1 MAPGGQGETNPLIEI
16 IKTDTFITIRGD
28 IMEPQLKDIQ
38 AAQRSFDGVI
48 HPSPVIRS
56 AYLSQILGSEIFLKL
71 ENLQE
76 TGSFKVRGAY
86 NRLRHLG
93 PEEREKGV
101 IAASAGNHAQGVAW
115 ASRLLSIRAVIVMP
129 EDVSL
134 RKLIAVK
141 EYGAEIILFGKHYSD
156 AHKRALDLAREREM
170 VLIPGFDDPFV
181 ISGQGT
187 IGLELAPLLTPET
200 AIVVPV
206 GGGGLISGIAIAAK
220 SVQPGVRVVGV
231 QTRSCP
237 STIRSLEHG
246 RPVEVE
252 VAPTLAD
259 GIAVNRPGFLT
270 FPIIQAHVD
279 EVVEVEEES
288 IAGAVLSL
296 LDKANIVAE
305 GSGATPLAALMDATM
320 ATHAKRH
327 ILVISGGNI
336 EINMIDRIL
345 QRGSIKMGRLI
356 RIEVNLLDVPGSLWN
371 LLGIIAKEKANIL
384 HILHD
389 RLDPHNPIEVSRV
402 RLNLETRG
410 HDHARAVVTEIEK
423 AGYHIRQI
431 T

>member
-1 MAPGGQGETNPLIEI
+1 M
-16 IKTDTFITIRGD
+16 
-28 IMEPQLKDIQ
+28 MEPQLKDMQ
-38 AAQRSFDGVI
+38 AARRAFEGVI
-48 HPSPVIRS
+48 HPSPVIPS
-56 AYLSQILGSEIFLKL
+56 AYFSQILGSEIFLKL

-93 PEEREKGV
+93 PEERAKGV

-115 ASRLLSIRAVIVMP
+115 ASKRLSIRAVIVMP

-141 EYGAEIILFGKHYSD
+141 EYGAEIILYGKHYSD
-156 AHKRALDLAREREM
+156 AFNRALDLAREREL

-187 IGLELAPLLTPET
+187 IGLELEPLLTPGT

-206 GGGGLISGIAIAAK
+206 GGGGLISGIATAAK
-220 SVQPGVRVVGV
+220 SIQPDVRVVGV
-231 QTRSCP
+231 QTKSCP
-237 STIRSLEHG
+237 STIRSLEQG

-252 VAPTLAD
+252 VGPTLAD
-259 GIAVNRPGFLT
+259 GIAVNRPGSLT
-270 FPIIQAHVD
+270 FPIIQSRVD
-279 EVVEVEEES
+279 EVIEVEEES

-305 GSGATPLAALMDATM
+305 GSGATPLAALMDANM
-320 ATHAKRH
+320 ATRAKRH

-356 RIEVNLLDVPGSLWN
+356 RIEVNLLDVPGSLWD
-371 LLGIIAKEKANIL
+371 LLGVIAKEKANIL

-389 RLDPHNPIEVSRV
+389 RLDPNNPIEVSRV

-410 HDHARAVVTEIEK
+410 HDHAKEVVAEIEK
-423 AGYHIRQI
+423 AGYHVRQI
-431 T
+431 N